1 MSVDRDVVLSDGRAG
16 TPQPIEKQDYPALF
30 LAADAASQTGRKHY
44 FRLVRADLLLLL
56 AGATLST
63 FAPLVGTVSGQ
74 TIRSISVALLV
85 LGFVAKTS
93 GRIRRFDNEW
103 YDGRAVSE
111 SVKTLTWRFM
121 MHVPP
126 FDLTAREAELRF
138 GADLREIIRSRSG
151 LILELGTE
159 PTSARQVTP
168 AMREM
173 RTLDFPERRD
183 RYLSERIDDQ
193 IRWYAGRAER
203 NRRAASRWFWLGLAA
218 QSGAIGL
225 TIVRIVVTSG
235 PDFVA
240 LAAAIS
246 AMATAWTQINRNDE
260 LAKSYGVA
268 AQELILLKGELES
281 VDTAEEFARVV
292 DDAESAVSREHTMW
306 MAKRG

>member
-1 MSVDRDVVLSDGRAG
+1 MSAPAPLAKS
-16 TPQPIEKQDYPALF
+16 DYPALY
-30 LAADAASQTGRKHY
+30 LGADAASATGRRSY
-44 FRLVRADLLLLL
+44 FRLVRADLLLLA

-63 FAPLVGTVSGQ
+63 FAPLFDTVSGQ

-103 YDGRAVSE
+103 YDGRAVAE
-111 SVKTLTWRFM
+111 SVKTLAWRFM
-121 MHVPP
+121 LHVPP
-126 FDLTAREAELRF
+126 FSTTDRDAEARF
-138 GADLREIIRSRSG
+138 GADLREIIRARPD
-151 LILELGTE
+151 LILEMGSE
-159 PTSARQVTP
+159 PTSARQVTA
-168 AMREM
+168 AMRAI
-173 RTLDFPERRD
+173 RSLPFADRRE

-193 IRWYAGRAER
+193 IRWYAGRSES
-203 NRRAASRWFWLGLAA
+203 NRQAASRWFWLGLAA

-225 TIVRIVVTSG
+225 TIVRIVVTAG

-268 AQELILLKGELES
+268 AQELILLKGELELA
-281 VDTAEEFARVV
+281 DTEEEFTAIV

>member
-1 MSVDRDVVLSDGRAG
+1 MSDLAPAPPTQRTNIGHD
-16 TPQPIEKQDYPALF
+16 DYPALF
-30 LAADAASQTGRKHY
+30 IGANAASSTGRRHY
-44 FRLVRADLLLLL
+44 FRIVKADLLFLL

-63 FAPLVGTVSGQ
+63 IAPLLDTVSGQ
-74 TIRSISVALLV
+74 TIRSISVAFLV

-103 YDGRAVSE
+103 FDGRAVAE

-121 MHVPP
+121 MRVSP
-126 FDLTAREAELRF
+126 FDGTDRDAEQRF
-138 GADLREIIRSRSG
+138 SSDLREIIRSYPG
-151 LILELGTE
+151 LILELGSE

-168 AMREM
+168 NMRAVRNEPY
-173 RTLDFPERRD
+173 DARRAF
-183 RYLSERIDDQ
+183 YLSERIDDQ
-193 IRWYAGRAER
+193 IRWYAGRAEQ

-218 QSGAIGL
+218 QSSAIGL

-235 PDFVA
+235 PDIVA

-268 AQELILLKGELES
+268 AQELILIKGELEN
-281 VDTAEEFARVV
+281 AEAEAEFIDIVAE
-292 DDAESAVSREHTMW
+292 AESAISREHTMW
-306 MAKRG
+306 MAKRR

>member
-1 MSVDRDVVLSDGRAG
+1 MSQEQRDVMHVAPPIA
-16 TPQPIEKQDYPALF
+16 PQSIENKDYPALY
-30 LAADAASQTGRKHY
+30 LAADAASRTGRRQY
-44 FRLVRADLLLLL
+44 FRLVQADLLLLL

-63 FAPLVGTVSGQ
+63 VAPLLSTFEGQ

-126 FDLTAREAELRF
+126 FNTADREAESRF
-138 GADLREIIRSRSG
+138 GSDLREIIRSRSG
-151 LILELGTE
+151 LILELGAD

-168 AMREM
+168 AMRAM
-173 RTLDFPERRD
+173 RTMPFTERRD

-203 NRRAASRWFWLGLAA
+203 NRQAASRWFWLGLGA

-225 TIVRIVVTSG
+225 TIVRIVATTG
-235 PDFVA
+235 LDFVA

-268 AQELILLKGELES
+268 AQELILLKGELEA
-281 VDTAEEFARVV
+281 VDTEEQFVQV
-292 DDAESAVSREHTMW
+292 IDDAESAVSREHTMW